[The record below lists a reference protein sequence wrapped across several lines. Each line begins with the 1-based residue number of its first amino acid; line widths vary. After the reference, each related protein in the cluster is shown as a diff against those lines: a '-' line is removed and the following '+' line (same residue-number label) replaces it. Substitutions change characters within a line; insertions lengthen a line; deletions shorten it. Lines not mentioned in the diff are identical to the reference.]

1 MKNMGRIAKWRQLS
15 ETEFE
20 QLVKESRSFQDLARK
35 IGYEKT
41 GGGTQTALKQ
51 AVKERQLDTSH
62 FLGQGWNK
70 ENYDYTS
77 FEKNSLKK
85 GGKTTLNPLI
95 KLRGRQCECCKNT
108 EWLSQPIN
116 LEIHHKN
123 GDRSDNSLENLQLL
137 CPNCH
142 SYTETFC
149 YKTKY
154 EIIPEER
161 YVEVLKDSK
170 SIHQALITLGL
181 TAAAGNYARARN
193 LIEKYNITHL
203 MSDKSTQEHQSEKS
217 SE

>member
-1 MKNMGRIAKWRQLS
+1 MEDENMGRMAKWRQLS

-20 QLVKESRSFQDLARK
+20 QLVKESRSFQDLAQK

-41 GGGTQTALKQ
+41 GGGTQTSLKQ

-70 ENYDYTS
+70 ENYDYSS

-85 GGKTTLNPLI
+85 RGKTTLIPLM

-123 GDRSDNSLENLQLL
+123 GDRSDNSLENLELL

-149 YKTKY
+149 YKSKHATISD
-154 EIIPEER
+154 EDF
-161 YVEVLKDSK
+161 VLALKMS
-170 SIHQALITLGL
+170 SNICQALKQLGL
-181 TAAAGNYARARN
+181 TPAGGNYTRARE
-193 LIEKYNITHL
+193 LISKYELTHL
-203 MSDKSTQEHQSEKS
+203 YS
-217 SE
+217 

>member
-1 MKNMGRIAKWRQLS
+1 MGRVAKWRQLS

-20 QLVKESRSFQDLARK
+20 QLVKESRSFQDLAQK

-51 AVKERQLDTSH
+51 AVAERQLDTSH

-70 ENYDYTS
+70 ENYDYSS

-85 GGKTTLNPLI
+85 NGKTTLAPLI

-108 EWLSQPIN
+108 EWMSQPIN

-123 GDRSDNSLENLQLL
+123 GDRSDNSLENLELL

-149 YKTKY
+149 YKSKRAIVSD
-154 EIIPEER
+154 EDF
-161 YVEVLKDSK
+161 VLALTMNST
-170 SIHQALITLGL
+170 IHQALKQLGL
-181 TAAAGNYARARN
+181 TPAGGNYTRARE
-193 LIEKYNITHL
+193 LISKYNLTHL
-203 MSDKSTQEHQSEKS
+203 YS
-217 SE
+217 

>member
-123 GDRSDNSLENLQLL
+123 GDRSDNSLENLELL

-149 YKTKY
+149 YKNKHATISD
-154 EIIPEER
+154 EDF
-161 YVEVLKDSK
+161 VLALKMNSN
-170 SIHQALITLGL
+170 ICQALKQLGL
-181 TAAAGNYARARN
+181 TSAGANYARARE
-193 LIEKYNITHL
+193 LISKYELTHL
-203 MSDKSTQEHQSEKS
+203 YS
-217 SE
+217 

>member
-1 MKNMGRIAKWRQLS
+1 MEDENMGRIAKWRQLS

-20 QLVKESRSFQDLARK
+20 QLVKESRSFQDLAQK

-41 GGGTQTALKQ
+41 GGGTQTSLKQ

-70 ENYDYTS
+70 ENYDYSS

-85 GGKTTLNPLI
+85 RGKTTLNPLI

-108 EWLSQPIN
+108 EWLSEPIN

-123 GDRSDNSLENLQLL
+123 GDRSDNSLENLELL

-149 YKTKY
+149 YKSKHATISD
-154 EIIPEER
+154 EDF
-161 YVEVLKDSK
+161 VLALKMNS
-170 SIHQALITLGL
+170 SIHQALKQLGL
-181 TAAAGNYARARN
+181 TPAGGNYTRARE
-193 LIEKYNITHL
+193 LISKYELTHL
-203 MSDKSTQEHQSEKS
+203 YS
-217 SE
+217 

>member
-1 MKNMGRIAKWRQLS
+1 MGRIAKWRQLS

-20 QLVKESRSFQDLARK
+20 QLVKESRSFQDLAQK

-41 GGGTQTALKQ
+41 GGGTQTSLKQ

-70 ENYDYTS
+70 ENYDYSS

-85 GGKTTLNPLI
+85 RGKTTLNPLI

-108 EWLSQPIN
+108 EWLSEPIN

-123 GDRSDNSLENLQLL
+123 GDRSDNSLENLELL

-149 YKTKY
+149 YKSKHATISD
-154 EIIPEER
+154 EDF
-161 YVEVLKDSK
+161 VLALKMNS
-170 SIHQALITLGL
+170 SIHQALKQLGL
-181 TAAAGNYARARN
+181 TPAGGNYTRARE
-193 LIEKYNITHL
+193 LISKYELTHL
-203 MSDKSTQEHQSEKS
+203 YS
-217 SE
+217 